1 MQAYSIFF
9 IIQPIPVFKPECV
22 IFDARS
28 AQNVH
33 VVLTISQYSK
43 KISKYSGCVN
53 PADANLCIIEI
64 IVLLFALLCQGNSIV
79 SV

>member
-1 MQAYSIFF
+1 MFFKRMTVNYKETAYENTWRQKAPVQAYSIFF

-28 AQNVH
+28 AQNIH

-43 KISKYSGCVN
+43 KINKIFRVR
-53 PADANLCIIEI
+53 
-64 IVLLFALLCQGNSIV
+64 
-79 SV
+79 